1 MHHLF
6 AEKQTAYKNKKVYF
20 NILKPKC
27 KIKKN
32 NKILIFYFF
41 LFYFILFYFILFY
54 FILFYFI
61 LFYFILFYF
70 ILFYFILFYFIIL
83 KYKDTSKVVSNSD
96 STSDA
101 ESGMNP
107 SLAISQLINNTLNNE
122 DSSLKIINLHDT
134 ERTYALKKRI
144 YDLLNPSEKE
154 TQSDKTSASIENTE
168 RKTDNDNNVENK
180 ESGNENEMDIDKVEK
195 IENNID
201 DLKLNLEEYGLPK
214 ETDDKCDQELQV
226 IQYFIFLIN

>member
-1 MHHLF
+1 
-6 AEKQTAYKNKKVYF
+6 
-20 NILKPKC
+20 
-27 KIKKN
+27 
-32 NKILIFYFF
+32 
-41 LFYFILFYFILFY
+41 
-54 FILFYFI
+54 
-61 LFYFILFYF
+61 
-70 ILFYFILFYFIIL
+70 L